1 MNSLC
6 QDRHLCGQW
15 SKSCQ
20 GGKKLLQLVRL
31 NIWSISSSIYNLTS
45 GLLKLQSLYMIEKSL
60 VETRQCELNKYS
72 FDSQTNT
79 FGFQESH
86 SNFKSRSLLGCLPY
100 KKMQQGE
107 AYQTDGAATSQWT
120 YEGKYMKSHECNFQ
134 SLDNWPP
141 TMSHFTASTWQ
152 SLLDIHPL
160 LRSTMVRVAFGLLS
174 HRWELP
180 QACK

>member
-1 MNSLC
+1 
-6 QDRHLCGQW
+6 
-15 SKSCQ
+15 
-20 GGKKLLQLVRL
+20 
-31 NIWSISSSIYNLTS
+31 
-45 GLLKLQSLYMIEKSL
+45 
-60 VETRQCELNKYS
+60 
-72 FDSQTNT
+72 
-79 FGFQESH
+79 
-86 SNFKSRSLLGCLPY
+86 
-100 KKMQQGE
+100 MQQGG
-107 AYQTDGAATSQWT
+107 AYQTDEAATSQWT

-152 SLLDIHPL
+152 SLLDMHPL